1 MFKFEVGDKEY
12 KIKFGYIATLKERV
26 LSKVVNLQS
35 KSDKG
40 FEEIEDFLLYIPE
53 ILLVGL
59 QVYHKKEFGYN
70 YDTKE
75 GKDKALA
82 KVNDIVEQYTSDGEN
97 DIIELFN
104 KVFEELQNDS
114 FLKKMLER
122 LQNAPEDEPTAEDT
136 AENLKIVENPKES

>member
-1 MFKFEVGDKEY
+1 MFKFNAGDRDY
-12 KIKFGYIATLKERV
+12 KIKLGYIATLKERV

-35 KSDKG
+35 QSDKG

-53 ILLVGL
+53 IILVGL
-59 QVYHKKEFGYN
+59 QVYHKDEFGYN

-75 GKDKALA
+75 GKEKALA
-82 KVNDIVEQYTSDGEN
+82 KVFDIVEEYTADGEN

-114 FLKKMLER
+114 FLKKMMER
-122 LQNAPEDEPTAEDT
+122 LQNTSEDEPTPEDT
-136 AENLKIVENPKES
+136 VENLKIVENKEN

>member
-1 MFKFEVGDKEY
+1 MFKFNVGDKEY

-35 KSDKG
+35 QSDKG

-59 QVYHKKEFGYN
+59 QTYHKKEFGYN

-75 GKDKALA
+75 GKEKALA
-82 KVNDIVEQYTSDGEN
+82 KVFDIVEEYTADGEN

-114 FLKKMLER
+114 FLKKMMER
-122 LQNAPEDEPTAEDT
+122 LKDSPEDETTPEDT
-136 AENLKIVENPKES
+136 AENLKIVENKEN